1 MIDFNFIWIDV
12 NCPKCKYGIQIQLID
27 VKNEAVIYCHNC
39 KSAIHLK
46 DNEASSY
53 KGINDI
59 NSAFDK
65 LNKTLKNLGK

>member
-1 MIDFNFIWIDV
+1 MINISFMWIDI

-39 KSAIHLK
+39 KSSIHLK
-46 DNEASSY
+46 DNDASSH
-53 KGINDI
+53 KGVSDI
-59 NSAFDK
+59 NNAFDK